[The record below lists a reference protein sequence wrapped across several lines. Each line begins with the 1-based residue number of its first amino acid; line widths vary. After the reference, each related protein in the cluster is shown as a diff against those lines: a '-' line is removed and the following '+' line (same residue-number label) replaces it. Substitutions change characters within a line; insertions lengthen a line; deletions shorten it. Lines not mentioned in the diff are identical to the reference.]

1 MPCIQSLLSAYHRMS
16 SRLLDRLHWRLEVR
30 TILLSRQKF
39 PPAFV
44 RELAKL
50 DLWHHA

>member
-1 MPCIQSLLSAYHRMS
+1 MPCTQSLLSAYHRMS

-30 TILLSRQKF
+30 DYTAIAAKVSL
-39 PPAFV
+39 AFM